1 MKNSFLNHFQNRIK
15 IKIKGKNVERFI
27 KRLVTLHIELY
38 NIQYIRYNEIN
49 IIVEKSDLEKIRE
62 AKTIYEIDVV
72 RIYGMG
78 HLKELLNRNKYM
90 LLSFLVGMIIFFFLI
105 NTIFTIEVIHTDKD
119 LRNLLKQELQNN
131 GIAIGKM
138 KKNYDEIQKIKENI
152 LNDYKDKIEWL
163 EIEAVGTKYIIRVEE
178 RILNKEPET
187 ITNQDIVAK
196 KSAILLRIEAE
207 NGEVIKNVN
216 DYVKAGDTVISG
228 NIKLNEE
235 VKKQIPAKGKIY
247 GEVWYETTVEYPL
260 TYYEEKETGKKNT
273 VFTFQFLN
281 HRIELFNFHKYKHKK
296 IDQKSIIKS
305 NVFPISL
312 VKEKQKEIEVIHQQ
326 YNKEEAIEKAI
337 EVATEK
343 IQKKLKEPEK
353 IIRTQRLKVT
363 ENESTIVVEL
373 FITVME
379 DITATIPLEEI
390 KEETKE

>member
-1 MKNSFLNHFQNRIK
+1 MKNSFLNHFQDRIK
-15 IKIKGKNVERFI
+15 VKIKGKNVERFI
-27 KRLVTLHIELY
+27 KRLVTLQIELY
-38 NIQYIRYNEIN
+38 DIEYIRYNEIHV
-49 IIVEKSDLEKIRE
+49 IIEKSDLEKIQE
-62 AKTIYEIDVV
+62 VKTIYEIDVV
-72 RIYGMG
+72 GIYGMG
-78 HLKELLNRNKYM
+78 HFKELLNRNKYM
-90 LLSFLVGMIIFFFLI
+90 LLSFFVGIIIFFFLT
-105 NTIFTIEVIHTDKD
+105 NTIFTIEVVHTDKD

-131 GIAIGKM
+131 GIAVGKM
-138 KKNYDEIQKIKENI
+138 KKNYDQIQKIKEKI
-152 LNDYKDKIEWL
+152 LSDYKDKIEWL
-163 EIEAVGTKYIIRVEE
+163 EIETVGTKYIIRVEE
-178 RILNKEPET
+178 RILNKEKET
-187 ITNQDIVAK
+187 TSNQDIVAK

-216 DYVKAGDTVISG
+216 DYVKAGDTIISG

-296 IDQKSIIKS
+296 IDGKPIIKS
-305 NVFPISL
+305 NIFPISL
-312 VKEKQKEIEVIHQQ
+312 TKEKQKEVEVIHQQ
-326 YNKEEAIEKAI
+326 YTKEEAIEKAI

-353 IIRTQRLKVT
+353 IIRTQRLKVD

-379 DITATIPLEEI
+379 DITATVPLEEI
-390 KEETKE
+390 KEEAKE